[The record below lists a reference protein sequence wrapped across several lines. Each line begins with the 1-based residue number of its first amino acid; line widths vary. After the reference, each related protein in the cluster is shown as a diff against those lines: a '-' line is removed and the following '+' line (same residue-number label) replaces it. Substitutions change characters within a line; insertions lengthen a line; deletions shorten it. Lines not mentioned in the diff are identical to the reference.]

1 MKVLVT
7 ANGHRLYGEVVT
19 ITHRA
24 RVDGS
29 EVWVVESSD
38 GICDYV
44 REGEF
49 RIVKRQED
57 Q

>member
-1 MKVLVT
+1 MKILVT
-7 ANGHRLYGEVVT
+7 ANSHRLYGEVVT

-24 RVDGS
+24 LVDGS
-29 EVWVVESSD
+29 EVWVVESTD
-38 GICDYV
+38 GVRDYV

-57 Q
+57 R

>member
-38 GICDYV
+38 GIRDYV
-44 REGEF
+44 REGGF